1 MSKQI
6 SRDAE
11 GYLVNPD
18 EWSRD
23 VAIELAGEESIQLNN
38 ELWNLLQFM
47 RDFYAAHGIAPDVRH
62 VVGYLSSAQHC
73 SKKEAK
79 KALFEA
85 FSIRVRQTSL
95 QDRGYETTSGME
107 HRMTNGT

>member
-1 MSKQI
+1 M
-6 SRDAE
+6 
-11 GYLVNPD
+11 NPD
-18 EWSRD
+18 EWNHD
-23 VAIELAGEESIQLNN
+23 IAMELAGEESIQLNN
-38 ELWNLLQFM
+38 ELWNLLHFM

-85 FSIRVRQTSL
+85 FPY
-95 QDRGYETTSGME
+95 GYVKQACKIAGMK
-107 HRMTNGT
+107 RPRAWSTG